1 MSPAKKN
8 GGYRAGQIDQILSQL
23 QEGQGRIEGKLD
35 ANLEWQRG
43 VDTRL
48 ASGNVKLEQLEKQGA
63 DHEVKLDNLEISD
76 RKWGGVAVIVSAGF
90 ALIGSIVG
98 SIFGMQNR

>member
-1 MSPAKKN
+1 MPPKKN

-48 ASGNVKLEQLEKQGA
+48 ASGSVRLEQLEKQGD
-63 DHEVKLDNLEISD
+63 DHAVKIVALEISD
-76 RKWGGVAVIVSAGF
+76 RKWGGAAVVVAAAF
-90 ALIGSIVG
+90 AAIGSVVG
-98 SIFGMQNR
+98 TVLGIRR